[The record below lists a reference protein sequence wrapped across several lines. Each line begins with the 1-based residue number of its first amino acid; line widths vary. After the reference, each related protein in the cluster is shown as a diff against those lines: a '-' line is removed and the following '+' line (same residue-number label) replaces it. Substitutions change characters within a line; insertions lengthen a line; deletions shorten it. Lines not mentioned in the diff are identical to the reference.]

1 MEIRTETV
9 VGIFVLCSMA
19 LAAYL
24 IFMLGVFR
32 PDRFSYQRHSIYFYD
47 VSGLE
52 KKADVK
58 ISGVKVGWVEH
69 ITLLDKQGYQAR
81 ADIMVHM
88 GHPIYTNARA
98 MVRQETILG
107 TKYLDLYPGDSMLTL
122 NNEGIYGR
130 APVSIDEILYSAQH
144 IAFQVKDI
152 TTHLQGVVND
162 PQAQEQVKGILA
174 HLHTTAENFA
184 SVSTSIDRIILNNEE
199 TINTILS
206 QVKDLM
212 TDAQEVMPTVK
223 EGMEDFK
230 EITGQT
236 KVDLVMYRS
245 IATRL
250 YEGKGFLGKLF
261 KCW

>member
-1 MEIRTETV
+1 
-9 VGIFVLCSMA
+9 MA
-19 LAAYL
+19 LGAYF

-32 PDRFSYQRHSIYFYD
+32 PDRFSYQKYSIYFCD

-58 ISGVKVGWVEH
+58 IAGVKVGWVER
-69 ITLLDKQGYQAR
+69 IMLVDKEGYQAR

-88 GHPIYTNARA
+88 SHPIYENARA

-107 TKYLDLYPGDSMLTL
+107 SKYLDVYPGDTAVCL

-130 APVSIDEILYSAQH
+130 SSVSIDEILYNAQH

-152 TTHLQGVVND
+152 TTHLQAVVKD
-162 PQAQEQVKGILA
+162 PQSQEQLKDILK
-174 HLHTTAENFA
+174 HLHIASERFA
-184 SVSTSIDRIILNNEE
+184 SFSTSIDRILLNNEE
-199 TINTILS
+199 SINSILT
-206 QVKDLM
+206 QLNGLM
-212 TDAQEVMPTVK
+212 TEAQEVMPTVK
-223 EGMEDFK
+223 ESMEDFR

-236 KVDLVMYRS
+236 KVDLAMYRS
-245 IATRL
+245 IATKL